1 MTLTKKLILDNDNF
15 GNLEYMSAT
24 TLKDNHL
31 LAALS
36 ASELLHFAHHLEIVH
51 LQLGE
56 VLYSPGCK
64 LHHAYFPTNS
74 IVSLI
79 IDMENGSSS
88 EIAGIGNEGILGA
101 ALFMGGESMPHYAV
115 VQSDG
120 YAFKVDAAVIKK
132 EFNRNGELHHLLLKY
147 TQAFITEISQT
158 AVCNRY
164 HSLDQQLCRL
174 LLMTL
179 DRLNGKQ
186 LNITQ
191 ELMAHLLG
199 VRREGV
205 TEAAGNLQRAG
216 LIHYKRGHITVL
228 NRKGLEE
235 RVCECYQVV
244 KTEYDRLLP
253 HTSIPP
259 NISSIHSP
267 RHFDVHALPMPGI
280 VHPSIQITTEL
291 RKHPLNPL

>member
-1 MTLTKKLILDNDNF
+1 MTLTKKLILDNDNNS
-15 GNLEYMSAT
+15 GNLEYISAT

-51 LQLGE
+51 LSLGQ

-64 LHHAYFPTNS
+64 LHHAYFPTS
-74 IVSLI
+74 AIVSLLY
-79 IDMENGSSS
+79 DMENGSSS

-101 ALFMGGESMPHYAV
+101 ALFMGGESMPNYAV

-120 YAFKVDAAVIKK
+120 YAFKVDASVIKK

-158 AVCNRY
+158 TVCNRY
-164 HSLDQQLCRL
+164 HSLDQQLCRW

-179 DRLNGKQ
+179 DRLNGRE

-199 VRREGV
+199 VRRESV

-244 KTEYDRLLP
+244 KAEYLRLLP

-280 VHPSIQITTEL
+280 LHPSTRIASEL
-291 RKHPLNPL
+291 H

>member
-1 MTLTKKLILDNDNF
+1 MTFTNKLNFDNDYNS
-15 GNLEYMSAT
+15 GNLEYKSAP

-31 LAALS
+31 LATLS
-36 ASELLHFAHHLEIVH
+36 ANELSNFVHQLEVVH
-51 LQLGE
+51 LPLGQ

-64 LHHAYFPTNS
+64 LHHAYFPTSS
-74 IVSLI
+74 IVSLLY
-79 IDMENGSSS
+79 DMENGSSS
-88 EIAGIGNEGILGA
+88 EIAGIGNEGILGSV
-101 ALFMGGESMPHYAV
+101 LFMGGESMPYYAV
-115 VQSDG
+115 VQNDG

-158 AVCNRY
+158 TVCNRY
-164 HSLDQQLCRL
+164 HSLDRQLCRL

-179 DRLNGKQ
+179 DRLNGRE
-186 LNITQ
+186 LIITQ

-216 LIHYKRGHITVL
+216 LIHYKRGHVTVL

-244 KTEYDRLLP
+244 KAEYDRLLP
-253 HTSIPP
+253 HTSITP
-259 NISSIHSP
+259 NSSLIHSL
-267 RHFDVHALPMPGI
+267 RHFDEHVFPLPGT
-280 VHPSIQITTEL
+280 VHPSIQTPAEL
-291 RKHPLNPL
+291 H

>member
-1 MTLTKKLILDNDNF
+1 MTFSKKLILDNDNNS
-15 GNLEYMSAT
+15 GNLEYISAP
-24 TLKDNHL
+24 TLKDNQL

-36 ASELLHFAHHLEIVH
+36 ANELLHFAHHLEIVH
-51 LQLGE
+51 LSLGQ

-64 LHHAYFPTNS
+64 LHHAYFPTS
-74 IVSLI
+74 AIVSLLY
-79 IDMENGSSS
+79 DMENGSSAQ
-88 EIAGIGNEGILGA
+88 IAGIGNEGLLGV
-101 ALFMGGESMPHYAV
+101 ALFMGGETMPNYAI

-120 YAFKVDAAVIKK
+120 YAFKVDAALIKK

-158 AVCNRY
+158 AVCNRH

-179 DRLNGKQ
+179 DRLNGRE

-216 LIHYKRGHITVL
+216 LIHYIRGHITVL
-228 NRKGLEE
+228 NREGLEE

-244 KTEYDRLLP
+244 KAEYDRLLP
-253 HTSIPP
+253 HASIPP
-259 NISSIHSP
+259 NSSPIHGQ
-267 RHFDVHALPMPGI
+267 RHFNVHALPMPGI

-291 RKHPLNPL
+291 H

>member
-1 MTLTKKLILDNDNF
+1 MTLTKKLILDNDNNS
-15 GNLEYMSAT
+15 GNLEYESAPN
-24 TLKDNHL
+24 LKDNQL

-36 ASELLHFAHHLEIVH
+36 ANELLNFAHHLEIVH
-51 LQLGE
+51 LSLGQ

-64 LHHAYFPTNS
+64 LHHAYFPTS
-74 IVSLI
+74 AVVSLLY
-79 IDMENGSSS
+79 DMENGSSAQ
-88 EIAGIGNEGILGA
+88 IAGIGNEGLLGV
-101 ALFMGGESMPHYAV
+101 ALFMGGETMPNYAI

-132 EFNRNGELHHLLLKY
+132 EFNRNGELHHVLLKY

-158 AVCNRY
+158 TVCNRY

-179 DRLNGKQ
+179 DRLNGRE

-205 TEAAGNLQRAG
+205 TEAAGNLQRAD

-235 RVCECYQVV
+235 RVCDCYQVV

-253 HTSIPP
+253 NTSIPP
-259 NISSIHSP
+259 NSSPIHSS

-280 VHPSIQITTEL
+280 VHPSTQISSEL
-291 RKHPLNPL
+291 H